1 MGVDSDFS
9 VFRMYEITMRSLQQL
24 LVPCSSSS
32 PSSPCAVMTSTVGRL
47 SILLPIF
54 FLLPTNDANIELKYI
69 GYDHVEKA
77 PYSDGKVI
85 FLIRDEFGD
94 GLVEPWSVFG
104 RTRSPLHVVG
114 YLSKGAGQT

>member
-1 MGVDSDFS
+1 
-9 VFRMYEITMRSLQQL
+9 MRSLQPL

-54 FLLPTNDANIELKYI
+54 FLLPTNDANIELKYIGYDHVEKDPI

>member
-1 MGVDSDFS
+1 MGCTYSFFEKH
-9 VFRMYEITMRSLQQL
+9 VF
-24 LVPCSSSS
+24 
-32 PSSPCAVMTSTVGRL
+32 AVH
-47 SILLPIF
+47 P
-54 FLLPTNDANIELKYI
+54 N
-69 GYDHVEKA
+69 DHVEKA